1 MRLAGW
7 ALQTMRKT
15 QVMKIVEVWLALKTD
30 RRGVTAL
37 EYGLIIS
44 LIALAIIAGASLLGG
59 NLGACRT

>member
-1 MRLAGW
+1 
-7 ALQTMRKT
+7 MRKT

-59 NLGACRT
+59 NLAAIIHEPEAAPG

>member
-1 MRLAGW
+1 
-7 ALQTMRKT
+7 MRKT

>member
-1 MRLAGW
+1 
-7 ALQTMRKT
+7 
-15 QVMKIVEVWLALKTD
+15 MKIVEVWLALKTD

-59 NLGACRT
+59 NLAAIIHEPEAAPG